1 MSLLNLR
8 YRMLLSVQKKSL
20 LPSEYQRVEY
30 IESVENSNQTK
41 QPIIDS
47 KIIPTIN
54 IGINIV
60 YSSTV
65 AKTQSQFV
73 IGARNK
79 SGGTIFYGLNGS
91 SSPTNGKY
99 LFDVFLNG
107 AKTFNTMERVDGA
120 KMQSSLTPMG
130 EGTFDWDLT
139 NLDTGEHTL
148 TIANGSNISTTETI
162 RIFGFSTSHTLD
174 RMKLYECQIYDS
186 GILVRNFIPC
196 YRKSD
201 NVIGLFDTVYGE
213 FYTSTQGEFT
223 KGADV

>member
-41 QPIIDS
+41 QPIIDT
-47 KIIPTIN
+47 KIIASSN
-54 IGINIV
+54 IGFSII
-60 YSSTV
+60 YSSAIARKQT
-65 AKTQSQFV
+65 QFV
-73 IGARNK
+73 IGARSKN
-79 SGGTIFYGLNGS
+79 GGTIFYGLNGS
-91 SSPTNGKY
+91 SSPTNGQY
-99 LFDVFLNG
+99 LFDVYLNG
-107 AKTFNTMERVDGA
+107 TRIFNTMARVDGA
-120 KMQSSLTPMG
+120 KIHSSLIPIG

-162 RIFGFSTSHTLD
+162 RIFGYSTNHTLD

-223 KGADV
+223 KGTDI